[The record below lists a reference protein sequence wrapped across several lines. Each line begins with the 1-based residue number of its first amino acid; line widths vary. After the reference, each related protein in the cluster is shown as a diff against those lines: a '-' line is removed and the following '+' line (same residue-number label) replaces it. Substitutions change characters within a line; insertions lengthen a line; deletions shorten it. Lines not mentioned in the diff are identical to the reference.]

1 MEVAF
6 FLEKFFFD
14 SKNTKDLRLDTFKIK
29 ETNLILSFFNIN
41 FNKYKNINIF
51 LKNLKTN
58 EIIHL
63 NHNFYDN
70 SIIIDIN
77 NFSELCLDYEFT
89 LFIFAQNNDENIV
102 FLPKFK
108 NKNLSVKD
116 FLNIFNDTFNLY
128 IRILDNEYIA
138 LSSIKLFK
146 EK

>member
-14 SKNTKDLRLDTFKIK
+14 SKNTKDLSLDTFKIK
-29 ETNLILSFFNIN
+29 ETNLILSFLNIN
-41 FNKYKNINIF
+41 FNKYENINIF

-63 NHNFYDN
+63 KHNFYDN

-102 FLPKFK
+102 FLPKLK